1 MSEQKDSGLR
11 KGSKTRIFHEKGE
24 HDVTMPL
31 EAHINPLAVK
41 YTGFFAAFFLM
52 SSQLLVQT
60 TSLALDITYHITT
73 TQRVQ
78 LINHYSIIP
87 SSQRRSE
94 FGNIVNPLM
103 FASPLLCNFHNLS
116 RKGQV

>member
-1 MSEQKDSGLR
+1 VSEQKDSGLR

-31 EAHINPLAVK
+31 EARINPLAVK
-41 YTGFFAAFFLM
+41 YTGFCAAFFLM